1 MSEYFYVPAEFII
14 DHHIAIEGEEAKH
27 ISRVLRKQPGEN
39 IWVVD
44 GNGKAFEAVIRLV
57 APEMIECEILFEHH
71 HLHEPDIDVT
81 LAVAQLKNPS
91 RMDWIIEK
99 ATELGVARIT
109 PVMTRRTIV
118 ERVNTD
124 RMRANAIEA
133 AEQSERLTVP
143 EINEPVTLKA
153 MLSTWDP
160 DRVLA
165 FCDEAGGA
173 ADAASAFAGRQAGKW
188 AILTGPEG
196 GFDPEERELIRS
208 LTFSLP
214 LSLGPRIM
222 RADTAALSAIAVWQ
236 ALKGDWR

>member
-99 ATELGVARIT
+99 ATELGVRTIIPLQTSRTIARSPKEDRWNNIALAAMKQSGRCILPKIT
-109 PVMTRRTIV
+109 PPK
-118 ERVNTD
+118 D
-124 RMRANAIEA
+124 
-133 AEQSERLTVP
+133 
-143 EINEPVTLKA
+143 
-153 MLSTWDP
+153 
-160 DRVLA
+160 LA
-165 FCDEAGGA
+165 SVI
-173 ADAASAFAGRQAGKW
+173 AASSDYDMKLIPYERTDH
-188 AILTGPEG
+188 ILFISEALKNRKPPRTALILIGPEG
-196 GFDPEERELIRS
+196 GFTEEEVQMAEKAQF
-208 LTFSLP
+208 TQV
-214 LSLGPRIM
+214 SLGR
-222 RADTAALSAIAVWQ
+222 RRLRTETAAIIALSWVV
-236 ALKGDWR
+236 GNE